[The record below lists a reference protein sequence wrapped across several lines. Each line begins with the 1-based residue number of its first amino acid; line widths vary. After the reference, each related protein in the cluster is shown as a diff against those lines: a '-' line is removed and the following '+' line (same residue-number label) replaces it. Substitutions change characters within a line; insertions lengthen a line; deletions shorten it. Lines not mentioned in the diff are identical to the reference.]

1 MLGRT
6 IGYCSNANLFRI
18 ASEID
23 FPEYSA
29 IKDREAMRQAVTL
42 SALMDRRMLLNRDNY
57 KDIRDWLLDMRQLE
71 KTYEVYVAKREKN
84 D

>member
-1 MLGRT
+1 
-6 IGYCSNANLFRI
+6 
-18 ASEID
+18 
-23 FPEYSA
+23 
-29 IKDREAMRQAVTL
+29 MRQAVTL

>member
-29 IKDREAMRQAVTL
+29 ISEKESMRQAVTL

-57 KDIRDWLLDMRQLE
+57 KDIHEWLNDMRQLE
-71 KTYEVYVAKREKN
+71 KTYGVYVAKCEEN
-84 D
+84 G